1 MRRRRLSLHLALL
14 TLLLAAIAGAAQAQE
29 EHPFRASVFYG
40 LGGADSDAGSSWDN
54 GTYQLGFSW
63 VSDYN
68 ILVGLRAGEVG
79 FDEEAPGGRLGADLT
94 YATVGGEYLFNE
106 GYYTSGVYLGLGW
119 YGLDD
124 GELAESDSEGSIG
137 LALGLTGD
145 FGITR
150 RFSILVELSG
160 HYTELEDV
168 DLLAMGHVGVAFRF

>member
-1 MRRRRLSLHLALL
+1 MRRRRLLLHLALI

-29 EHPFRASVFYG
+29 EHPFRASLFYG
-40 LGGADSDAGSSWDN
+40 LGGADSDDGSSWDN
-54 GTYQLGFSW
+54 GTYQLGFSF
-63 VSDYN
+63 VSDYD
-68 ILVGLRAGEVG
+68 ILVGLRLGQLG
-79 FDEEAPGGRLGADLT
+79 FDEGPGGRQNADLT
-94 YATVGGEYLFNE
+94 FATVGGEYLFNE

-119 YGLDD
+119 YGLDGGD
-124 GELAESDSEGSIG
+124 LAGTDSEGSIG

-145 FGITR
+145 FAMTK